1 MPARNVS
8 SSTSDS
14 TTNLL
19 FEQRGQKDYAA
30 AIGVLAD
37 TYGFSI
43 PNGASC
49 APPPSPVDATY
60 SPQAPSSSSRFS
72 SPTTDSPPSLRSR
85 FFAVL
90 RKGTQSV
97 ASQTPSLRR
106 WRRSAPNLRSSVSSS
121 RKSRSDSVKV
131 RKARDY
137 EVVFVSLQAEYG
149 YIIGASL
156 PANHRY

>member
-1 MPARNVS
+1 MPARYIS

-19 FEQRGQKDYAA
+19 VEQRGQKDYAVA
-30 AIGVLAD
+30 FGVLAD

-49 APPPSPVDATY
+49 APPPSPIDAIY
-60 SPQAPSSSSRFS
+60 SPSSSSCFS
-72 SPTTDSPPSLRSR
+72 SPTTDSPPSLRNR

-90 RKGTQSV
+90 RKGTQSIV
-97 ASQTPSLRR
+97 SQTPSLRR
-106 WRRSAPNLRSSVSSS
+106 WRRSAPNLRSLVPSS
-121 RKSRSDSVKV
+121 RKPGIDSDKF

-137 EVVFVSLQAEYG
+137 EAVFVSLQAEYG
-149 YIIGASL
+149 YIIGSSCTFLL
-156 PANHRY
+156 PLYF

>member
-1 MPARNVS
+1 MPALYIS

-19 FEQRGQKDYAA
+19 FEQRGEKDYAA
-30 AIGVLAD
+30 AFGVLAD

-43 PNGASC
+43 PNGASR

-60 SPQAPSSSSRFS
+60 SPQTPSSSPCPP
-72 SPTTDSPPSLRSR
+72 SPTTDSPPSLRNR

-106 WRRSAPNLRSSVSSS
+106 WRRSAPNLRSLVPSS
-121 RKSRSDSVKV
+121 RKPGIDSDKV
-131 RKARDY
+131 RKAREY
-137 EVVFVSLQAEYG
+137 EAVFVSLQAEYD
-149 YIIGASL
+149 YVIGASL
-156 PANHRY
+156 LSDSAC

>member
-1 MPARNVS
+1 MPAPALYVS

-19 FEQRGQKDYAA
+19 FEQRGEKDYAA
-30 AIGVLAD
+30 AFGVLAD

-43 PNGASC
+43 PNGASR

-60 SPQAPSSSSRFS
+60 SPQTPSSSPCPP
-72 SPTTDSPPSLRSR
+72 SPTTDSPPSLRNR

-90 RKGTQSV
+90 RK
-97 ASQTPSLRR
+97 
-106 WRRSAPNLRSSVSSS
+106 APNLRSLVPSI
-121 RKSRSDSVKV
+121 RKPEIDGDKV
-131 RKARDY
+131 RKAREY
-137 EVVFVSLQAEYG
+137 EAVFVSLQAEYD
-149 YIIGASL
+149 YVIGASL